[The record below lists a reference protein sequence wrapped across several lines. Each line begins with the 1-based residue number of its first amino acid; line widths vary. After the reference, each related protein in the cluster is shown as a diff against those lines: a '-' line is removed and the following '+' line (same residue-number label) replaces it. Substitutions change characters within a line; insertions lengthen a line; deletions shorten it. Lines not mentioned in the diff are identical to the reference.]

1 MKTRT
6 KTTASLWAMLLALS
20 GSGALLL
27 TGCGQ
32 GAEGRGFSMPP
43 MPVEVSPVV
52 VQNVEDTFEAIGT
65 MEAVEAITVVG
76 EIDGAIKS
84 LPFTEG
90 GVIQR
95 DELIAQ
101 LDDRQ
106 LAAELA
112 RAEALL
118 AQSAATYERVKRVV
132 EQAAGSPQDLDD
144 AAAAMKVAEA
154 NRDLARARYAKTRVT
169 APFAGI
175 IGARRVSIGTY
186 LRVGQAI
193 TELANIGEI
202 RVMFSSPERFLSRLS
217 RGASVTVSS
226 PAFPGANLNGT
237 IAVVE
242 PTIDPATRSARVVA
256 RVQNPGQKFRP
267 GMSANVRVVL
277 GNRPD
282 AMTIPNEAVF
292 GSGNQLFV
300 FVVNPDS
307 TATRV
312 AVTLGTRSPAIVE
325 VLEGLKPGQSVV
337 RAGHQKLFDG
347 GKVLPVP
354 DARATAASATT
365 KGR

>member
-1 MKTRT
+1 MKTT
-6 KTTASLWAMLLALS
+6 TTASLWAMVLALS
-20 GSGALLL
+20 GSAALLL

-43 MPVEVSPVV
+43 MPVEVSPVI

-65 MEAVEAITVVG
+65 MEAIEAITVVG
-76 EIDGAIKS
+76 EIDAAILE

-90 GVIQR
+90 GFIKR
-95 DELIAQ
+95 GDLIAH

-106 LAAELA
+106 LAAEMA

-118 AQSAATYERVKRVV
+118 AQSTATYDRVKRVV
-132 EQAAGSPQDLDD
+132 EQGAGAPQDLDD

-169 APFAGI
+169 APFAGV

-186 LRVGQAI
+186 LRAGQAI

-226 PAFPGANLNGT
+226 PAFPGASLKGT

-242 PTIDPATRSARVVA
+242 PTIDPATRSARMVA

-277 GNRPD
+277 GSRPD

-312 AVTLGTRSPAIVE
+312 AVALGTRSPAIVE
-325 VLEGLKPGQSVV
+325 VLEGLTPGQTVV

-354 DARATAASATT
+354 DARAAAASATM